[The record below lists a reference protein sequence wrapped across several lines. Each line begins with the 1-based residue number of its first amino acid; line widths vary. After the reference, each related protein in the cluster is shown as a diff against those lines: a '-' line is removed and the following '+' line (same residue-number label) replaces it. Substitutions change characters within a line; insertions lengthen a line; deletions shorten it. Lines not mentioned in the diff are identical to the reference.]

1 MDGMPTPTPLV
12 AERWQQPLAP
22 PAIGIATGYAVG
34 VPPAWMQYN
43 SLMGQQQAA
52 AMTQAA
58 AMRFELQNAQLQLQ
72 LQQQQYA
79 LWQQLRLAQ
88 WQQQVALQQQMQHT
102 NPCLP
107 LLPAQAQAVGA
118 DAVQLKTTA
127 DLHGA
132 LSAGQGGTT
141 EPLGRERR
149 AHALPDAHAV
159 AFSSSAQDGC
169 TSLATGSSVAEPP
182 TVDNAQHAHAFGVL
196 GVESLSPSLFM
207 ASPEP
212 IPAVLAAAGRDEWV
226 LDAANINDVMHSLE
240 LSDVDQVLS
249 EALLL

>member
-159 AFSSSAQDGC
+159 AFSSSAQVTARARPAPAHAQGAA
-169 TSLATGSSVAEPP
+169 TSVLARASLASQPRQPARSRHPQRVERSSHSCPCTFAALACAHVRRAARTPP
-182 TVDNAQHAHAFGVL
+182 
-196 GVESLSPSLFM
+196 PS
-207 ASPEP
+207 SH
-212 IPAVLAAAGRDEWV
+212 AGR
-226 LDAANINDVMHSLE
+226 LHE
-240 LSDVDQVLS
+240 LGDGQLS
-249 EALLL
+249 G